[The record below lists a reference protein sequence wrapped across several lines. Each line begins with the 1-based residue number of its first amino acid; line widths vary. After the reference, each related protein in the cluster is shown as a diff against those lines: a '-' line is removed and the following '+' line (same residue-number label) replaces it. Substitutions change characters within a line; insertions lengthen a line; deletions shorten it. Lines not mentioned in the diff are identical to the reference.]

1 MSRATK
7 RAQERRNRTPDEE
20 VTDKTAFAQVAGFR
34 TSVRLRTSE
43 KVVFRT
49 SEKGRT
55 SDAGSNL
62 LRRKCRKSEN
72 FRTSEMG
79 VGWGRDLSPKLDF
92 GRKISTW
99 RTKLKGEKEKLG
111 LRNANGGRSTS
122 IASDPWIKTNKTTQN
137 PTREQIL
144 GMAIFLWG
152 FLNWGRTKQK
162 EARI

>member
-20 VTDKTAFAQVAGFR
+20 VTDKTTFAQVAGFR

-43 KVVFRT
+43 KVGFRT

-62 LRRKCRKSEN
+62 LRRKCRKSE
-72 FRTSEMG
+72 MG
-79 VGWGRDLSPKLDF
+79 VGWGRDLSRKLDF

-111 LRNANGGRSTS
+111 LRNANGV
-122 IASDPWIKTNKTTQN
+122 
-137 PTREQIL
+137 
-144 GMAIFLWG
+144 M
-152 FLNWGRTKQK
+152 RT
-162 EARI
+162 